1 MSTSP
6 SSKSSSSKLSS
17 DPNASSSSSDPKKIV
32 LAYSGGL
39 DTSVI
44 LPWLKSRYPGVK
56 LVAFAAELGQGSEL
70 KGIEQKAYKSG
81 ADEVIV
87 KDLRKEFAED
97 YCFPMLRAHAT
108 YEGDYLLGTSVARP
122 LIAKEQVLVAHKT
135 GADAVAHGATG
146 KGNDQVRFEL
156 TVMALD
162 PTLKIVAPWKDPQFL
177 ADGLNDRE
185 TAVEYAMK
193 HRIPIAQSKKKIYSQ
208 DRNLWHISHEGA
220 EIEDPS
226 QEPLEGVYTIS
237 VPPGKAPDRA
247 QYVEIQFREGV
258 PTGIDGQS
266 YRGRG
271 HELIERLN
279 EIGGRHGVGQVTLV
293 ENRLVGMKSR
303 GVYETPGGTILYE
316 AHKALE
322 QLCLERELYHFKQQV
337 ALKYGELVYY
347 GQWFHPLR
355 EALQVFVDQ
364 ANQVI
369 TGKVRVK
376 LFKGRA
382 QATSASSPTSLY
394 DTKLASFAM
403 KDYDVTAARGF
414 IDLFGLPMKVRGLKH
429 KTQVR
434 PPVRR

>member
-1 MSTSP
+1 M
-6 SSKSSSSKLSS
+6 KSAG
-17 DPNASSSSSDPKKIV
+17 PRKIV

-44 LPWLKSRYPGVK
+44 LPWLKERYPGVK

-70 KGIEQKAYKSG
+70 KGIERKAKQSG
-81 ADEVIV
+81 ADQVVV

-108 YEGDYLLGTSVARP
+108 YEADYLLGTSIARP
-122 LIAKEQVLVAHKT
+122 LIAKAQVDVAHQT

-156 TVMALD
+156 TAMALD
-162 PTLKIVAPWKDPQFL
+162 PTLAIISPWKDPRFL
-177 ADGLNDRE
+177 ADGLTDRE
-185 TAVEYAMK
+185 TAIEYAER
-193 HRIPIAQSKKKIYSQ
+193 HGIPITQTKKKIYSQ

-220 EIEDPS
+220 EIEDPAR
-226 QEPLEGVYTIS
+226 EPLEQVYTIT
-237 VPPGKAPDRA
+237 VPVSKAPGKAE
-247 QYVEIQFREGV
+247 YVEVDFERGV
-258 PTGIDGQS
+258 PVAVNGKRFKD
-266 YRGRG
+266 G
-271 HELIERLN
+271 HELIDALN
-279 EIGGRHGVGQVTLV
+279 LLGGKHAVGQVTLV

-322 QLCLERELYHFKQQV
+322 QICLERDLYHYKQQL

-355 EALQVFVDQ
+355 EAMQAFVDR
-364 ANQVI
+364 ASEVVS
-369 TGKVRVK
+369 GRARVK
-376 LFKGRA
+376 LYKGRA
-382 QATSASSPTSLY
+382 TAVSATSPLSLY

-403 KDYDVTAARGF
+403 SGYDVTAARGF
-414 IDLFGLPMKVRGLKH
+414 IDLFGLPMKVRGLRQGK
-429 KTQVR
+429 KAKR
-434 PPVRR
+434 A